1 MSKSVLNK
9 IIKFTELA
17 GRKVSLDYDGTLS
30 TAEGKKLAQELI
42 GQGDVVYV
50 ISARDSKEGM
60 MSTALYLGIP
70 ADRVIA
76 TGSNE
81 KKVEKIKQ
89 LGISLHYDNNRDV
102 INALERAGLHGKLF

>member
-1 MSKSVLNK
+1 MSNAVLNK
-9 IIKFTELA
+9 ILKFTLA
-17 GRKVSLDYDGTLS
+17 GRKVSLDYDDTLS
-30 TAEGKKLAQELI
+30 TAEGKKLAQQLI

-60 MSTALYLGIP
+60 MGTALFLGIP
-70 ADRVIA
+70 ADRVYA

-102 INALERAGLHGKLF
+102 INALERAGLNGKLF